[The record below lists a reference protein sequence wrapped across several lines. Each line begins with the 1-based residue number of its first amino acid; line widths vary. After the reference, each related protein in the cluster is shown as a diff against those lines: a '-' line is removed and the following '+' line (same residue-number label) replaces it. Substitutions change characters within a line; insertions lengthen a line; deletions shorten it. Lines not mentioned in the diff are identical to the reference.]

1 MFSIASYFKTNKR
14 IPKRNRRSG
23 TSTVEFAVCL
33 PLIATLV
40 FGVIEVS
47 NAVFLQNALTSA
59 AYEAGNVASASGGTS
74 ANAQSR
80 ATAVLTGLGVTS
92 ATVTISPAVTA
103 STPVGTEITVTCS
116 AALTANSLTFG
127 YLGGPTLTAQ
137 FIIPRL

>member
-1 MFSIASYFKTNKR
+1 MWFAAKKSTNSR
-14 IPKRNRRSG
+14 LRSSPRRG

-33 PLIATLV
+33 PLVAALV

-59 AYEAGNVASASGGTS
+59 AYEAANVASQSGGT
-74 ANAQSR
+74 ATNAQSR
-80 ATAVLTGLGVTS
+80 AQAVLSGLGVTS

-103 STPVGTEITVTCS
+103 STPLATEITVTCS
-116 AALTANSLTFG
+116 APLTANSLTFG

-137 FIIPRL
+137 VVIPRL